1 MKLIYSNE
9 RAAQMLVSLL
19 KQHNIKKI
27 VASPGATNIT
37 FVATAMH
44 DPWFEIYSSVD
55 ERSAAYIACGL
66 AEEAQVKELWLTH
79 YSPSLTHP
87 EEYMEEVRKIF
98 PAAKA
103 GKDRKSIELDFEKDE
118 S

>member
-66 AEEAQVKELWLTH
+66 AEEAQGSAVRAGMGIKAENLKA
-79 YSPSLTHP
+79 SPVPSQNHLP
-87 EEYMEEVRKIF
+87 SSK
-98 PAAKA
+98 AKHLNNFL
-103 GKDRKSIELDFEKDE
+103 IIV
-118 S
+118 